1 MAKLQEGEAKTT
13 RVQLFN
19 RECQNGP
26 QQQHVWSNVEKTFAV
41 TGTEGP
47 ILQGGT
53 RVVGWLVEAGAVGEL
68 DDAQPQATRSE

>member
-1 MAKLQEGEAKTT
+1 M
-13 RVQLFN
+13 
-19 RECQNGP
+19 
-26 QQQHVWSNVEKTFAV
+26 WSNVEKTFAV